1 MWKNQ
6 KYRIARRLTQE
17 NLAEK
22 VDLSVSYISE
32 IENGKK
38 RPSLK
43 TLEKIAA
50 ALEVSLVSLMGED
63 DKKDAEKENQIECPF
78 LKYTGDNG
86 EIAAANGI
94 TREIFAVVAEL
105 PMEEKIKV
113 LSYVRDLKKL
123 SDFMKDRI

>member
-1 MWKNQ
+1 NIFAPLID
-6 KYRIARRLTQE
+6 YCVVQE
-17 NLAEK
+17 
-22 VDLSVSYISE
+22 
-32 IENGKK
+32 
-38 RPSLK
+38 
-43 TLEKIAA
+43 
-50 ALEVSLVSLMGED
+50 
-63 DKKDAEKENQIECPF
+63 
-78 LKYTGDNG
+78 YTGDNG

>member
-1 MWKNQ
+1 MWKIQ

-63 DKKDAEKENQIECPF
+63 DKKDAEKEI
-78 LKYTGDNG
+78 
-86 EIAAANGI
+86 
-94 TREIFAVVAEL
+94 
-105 PMEEKIKV
+105 
-113 LSYVRDLKKL
+113 SYVRDLKKL

>member
-1 MWKNQ
+1 MWKIQ
-6 KYRIARRLTQE
+6 KYRIAQGLTQE
-17 NLAEK
+17 NLAER

-50 ALEVSLVSLMGED
+50 ALDVSLVSLMGED
-63 DKKDAEKENQIECPF
+63 SKKDIREERQIEGPF
-78 LKYTGDNG
+78 LKYTDDSGD
-86 EIAAANGI
+86 IAAANGI
-94 TREIFAVVAEL
+94 TREIFTAVAEL
-105 PMEEKIKV
+105 AMEEKIKV

-123 SDFMKDRI
+123 SDFMRDKR

>member
-1 MWKNQ
+1 MWKIQ

-78 LKYTGDNG
+78 LKYTG
-86 EIAAANGI
+86 
-94 TREIFAVVAEL
+94 RQ
-105 PMEEKIKV
+105 
-113 LSYVRDLKKL
+113 R
-123 SDFMKDRI
+123 

>member
-1 MWKNQ
+1 MWKIQ

-78 LKYTGDNG
+78 LNYTGDNG

>member
-1 MWKNQ
+1 MWKIQ

-50 ALEVSLVSLMGED
+50 ALEEQGNLTDE
-63 DKKDAEKENQIECPF
+63 
-78 LKYTGDNG
+78 
-86 EIAAANGI
+86 
-94 TREIFAVVAEL
+94 
-105 PMEEKIKV
+105 
-113 LSYVRDLKKL
+113 L
-123 SDFMKDRI
+123 SDRLQKAATLTELEDL

>member
-1 MWKNQ
+1 MWKIQ

-63 DKKDAEKENQIECPF
+63 DKKDAEKEIQIECPF
-78 LKYTGDNG
+78 LIYTGDNG

>member
-1 MWKNQ
+1 MWKIQ
-6 KYRIARRLTQE
+6 KYRIAQGLTQE
-17 NLAEK
+17 NLAER

-50 ALEVSLVSLMGED
+50 ALEVSLVSLIGED
-63 DKKDAEKENQIECPF
+63 NKKDIREERQIECPF
-78 LKYTGDNG
+78 LKYTDDSGD
-86 EIAAANGI
+86 IAAANGI
-94 TREIFAVVAEL
+94 TREIFTAVAEL
-105 PMEEKIKV
+105 AMEEKIKV

-123 SDFMKDRI
+123 SEFMRDKR

>member
-1 MWKNQ
+1 M
-6 KYRIARRLTQE
+6 TQE

-32 IENGKK
+32 IENGKTSVFK
-38 RPSLK
+38 NVREDMPPRWRS
-43 TLEKIAA
+43 
-50 ALEVSLVSLMGED
+50 SLVSLMGED

>member
-1 MWKNQ
+1 MWKIQ

-63 DKKDAEKENQIECPF
+63 DKKDAEKENQIECPV
-78 LKYTGDNG
+78 LKSTGDNG

>member
-1 MWKNQ
+1 MWKIQ
-6 KYRIARRLTQE
+6 KYRIAQGLTQE

-22 VDLSVSYISE
+22 VDISVSYISE

-50 ALEVSLVSLMGED
+50 ALDVSIVSLMGED
-63 DKKDAEKENQIECPF
+63 IKNNAAAERPMQCPF
-78 LKYTGDNG
+78 LKYADDNG
-86 EIAAANGI
+86 DIAAANGI
-94 TREIFAVVAEL
+94 TREIFTAVAEL

-123 SDFMKDRI
+123 ADFMRGQK

>member
-1 MWKNQ
+1 MWKIQ
-6 KYRIARRLTQE
+6 KYRIAQGLTQE

-22 VDLSVSYISE
+22 VDISVSYISE

-50 ALEVSLVSLMGED
+50 ALDVSLVSLMGED
-63 DKKDAEKENQIECPF
+63 IKNNAAAERPMQCPF
-78 LKYTGDNG
+78 LKYADDNG
-86 EIAAANGI
+86 DIAAANGI
-94 TREIFAVVAEL
+94 TREIFTAVAEL

-123 SDFMKDRI
+123 ADFMRGQK